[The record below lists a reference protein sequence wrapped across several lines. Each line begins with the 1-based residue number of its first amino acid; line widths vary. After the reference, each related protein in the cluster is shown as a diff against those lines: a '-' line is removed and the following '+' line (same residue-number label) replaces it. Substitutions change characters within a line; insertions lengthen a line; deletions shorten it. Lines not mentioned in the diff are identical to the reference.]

1 MKLML
6 LRNKT
11 LQPILRFATLIV
23 VMLTW
28 MVPAK
33 AQIADGMYYIK
44 VTTKVG
50 TSTGEVYLWRAIT
63 EKTSGQPYL
72 SGWTATSYTDPDT
85 YNPAYSFGP
94 AHCTWIIKQVTVN
107 SNIYYT
113 LINLGTNQYVVWDTY
128 TNAEAKAV
136 HLETRTSEPTASN
149 EHCFFKYDTVSSNY
163 YFHPDECTK
172 KDRGLNYKGDFNNGD
187 DHLRERSNN
196 PGRGLIQFYDGTK
209 NKVSPADSLTAPT
222 ISDVDPETST
232 ITVID
237 NNSLPAGYNIR
248 YTISTNGSAPADPTA
263 ISEIM
268 TGGSL
273 FVGTNC
279 IIKAVVER
287 YGIVLTKVATSG
299 SLQPA
304 IPQTPTFSVTC
315 DNKLELSCAN
325 LTNAHIFYT
334 VSTDGTTP
342 ADPNNNST
350 QYTGAITLNVGDKV
364 KAIAYN
370 TSENLSSEIGN
381 YTHQKTHTDAPTIE
395 TTSATEVTI
404 TGPSGSTIYYTTNG
418 IDPVIGQ
425 SGVNSHSSPVTVDFG
440 GNMTEFRAIAKTTS
454 LEVSCVVRY
463 VTMGRPDVT
472 IEEDAC
478 TETSPRGN
486 IIVIPLP
493 SEGST
498 IWYAV
503 TAGNNSAAPDI
514 HALPNPYSQYTGHV
528 VLDDLDGTNTY
539 YTVHAYAKSSDELF
553 VSSITSVSHEMKT
566 GGKPELTPPV
576 GSSPTI
582 AISGGAFGDVAICS
596 ATGVDTQQ
604 IPIASDGTAEYTI
617 TPEASGTLIV
627 IFKHGNWLTSCEATY
642 TLPGAPETPTWSQD
656 CANLLSLHCN
666 TPMADIHYTT
676 DNTEPTLES
685 LTYSAGCL
693 DDQVFGTIIRAKAF
707 VGFRASEELIYTYTA
722 THSVAPQ
729 FFVEGTLVTISVPNH
744 PGATIYYELST
755 DGSEPP
761 QATTSSTPYH
771 GAYTLTGITIFSAI
785 AVHDDLEPSCP
796 VRVVTREGYSINS
809 TSDLSKLSTYPDKY
823 FFVFNDIDAT
833 SYTTT
838 VEKFTGVIEGNNHT
852 ISGLTK
858 PLFDT
863 VTGAVIH
870 DLTLADIDVD
880 VTDANADAGAFA
892 RVAKGRTRI
901 YNCGIIGNS
910 SVGGTRYVGGLV
922 GLLAD
927 TARVINCFSYADI
940 KGGTHRAGIVG
951 YNNYASTSGDLK
963 TMVMNCMFYGNIEV
977 GGGTI
982 YPVYGGENIHNRPEN
997 NTDNTGLNNYCYFY
1011 YHGAYVNHI
1020 DDDNYHG
1027 ALGAEERFLNR
1038 FEFFRQ
1044 TLNSTR
1050 NMAAFYIS
1058 GDANETELV
1067 AKWVLDKS
1075 IAPYPIL
1082 KAPDYYPSIVN
1093 FDAEHAIPI
1102 DPDNVHYNE
1111 GRKLGTLRV
1120 NIRMGNGAQFNH
1132 PGTGANEAQ
1141 IFTSQLNLNVIDKD
1155 PNNFNFNYKK
1165 VQLPYYNQVG
1175 SKNYTGNR
1183 VVTGWKIVEING
1195 STTGTGTFVNTGT
1208 DAPAFNFVDRAC
1220 SNKDLYSVS
1229 GRVFS
1234 QGAYWEV
1241 PDNVTSITI
1250 EPYWAKAVYLSDA
1263 YYDVTYN
1270 GNTKYNVTVADTCP
1284 TIFAG
1289 QKVYNTV
1296 TGTGSAMDNLKPNSA
1311 HTVYDYA
1318 VVLVGNFHYS
1328 ANPAIVNTNTPVT
1341 FMSADTD
1348 GDCEPDNTLF
1358 YYHSARQRVSPIRFD
1373 FLNIPGVGMVKR
1385 TWNSSFN
1392 PQPGIFKPLS
1402 WFEVTNTVLLR
1413 CGQFEYCDGTG
1424 LNQDKQYNAPLILQ
1438 GGIYEQFVSS
1448 KNNHAPDLTPY
1459 LLIGGNAWFKNFA
1472 NGCHTGGDTK
1482 THNMPINV
1490 TGGDY
1495 VNFYLSGIYRPNC
1508 PANQENAECYI
1519 DGGRFEEV
1527 AGAGMQLIDGDVT
1540 WLINAADMEKFFGA
1554 GINPAKSIQGHVTT
1568 TISNSRVTEFY
1579 GGPKFG
1585 AMQNNKVVT
1594 TTATNC
1600 HFGLF
1605 FGAGHGGTAFNKKDC
1620 EDKTL
1625 DNTHNTAPW
1634 NDYVDK
1640 HYKRKYDSGNS
1651 GISTKYDYE
1660 YILHS
1665 DGSQT
1670 VARFY
1675 VNYASLSLAST
1686 KDVVTNLIDCTIGT
1700 FYGGG
1705 RLGAVEGNVSS
1716 TLTDCTVEGNVFGSG
1731 FSAEAP
1737 SLMVMDVGYFGV
1749 APQYNRRAGVFNDAE
1764 VTFPS
1769 EKQYLWKHANTV
1781 TTGHEFEDDGDEH
1794 YILTTVNLDNLGAV
1808 LGNTTLTINGNRTEV
1823 WGDVYGGGALSST
1836 NTGKT
1841 IQVNINDG
1849 VFGEAGAATGG
1860 NIYGG
1865 GMGNAQN
1872 AVTEGAV
1879 ELNIGNSSQSANSV
1893 VINGS
1898 VYGCNNANGSPKDN
1912 VTVNVYTTKHN
1923 STNIVTGTGFAISQ
1937 VFGGGNQ
1944 AHYTPT
1950 SADKKT
1956 TVHIHNCDNTIQYVY
1971 GGGNAANVGTD
1982 TLGGIKSATHVI
1994 IDGGR
1999 IEWVFGGGNGAGV
2012 GNPGANIYNDVNV
2025 EYHAG
2030 DITYLFGGSNE
2041 KGLIGGSKNVSIL
2054 NDLSCAIDNHIAEL
2068 YGGNNKAE
2076 ITGNAGT
2083 TLTMPCTSNPCSI
2096 GAVFGGSREADI
2108 SGDVV
2113 LNIEGGEYDYVFG
2126 GNNISGVIDGN
2137 VTLNL
2142 YGGTIGQAFGGN
2154 KGGGSITGNITV
2166 NVEDH
2171 GLDCPLEVHHVF
2183 GAGDQA
2189 VYTAPTGVGAR
2200 DYNPMVY
2207 VNHLRTGKTITG
2219 NVYGGGNGDPDD
2231 DTQVPGSVTGNP
2243 MVIIGDTTTGHES
2256 YRAAI
2261 SGNVYGG
2268 GNAAKVVGPTKVVLQ
2283 KANSTVG
2290 GDIYG
2295 GGNLAHVTGSSNV
2308 NVLGGTVS
2316 QDVYG
2321 GGALANVGT
2330 SNSDST
2336 IVTISGGTIRDVYGG
2351 GLGQTSPTSI
2361 AALVNGKVKVK
2372 ALGGTISN
2380 MFGCNN
2386 VNGAPQSTVQVI
2398 VNDTTTAHNL
2408 TIGNVYGGGNLA
2420 AYTGT
2425 PDVDINNGRVTG
2437 CVFGGGNQAGVSGGD
2452 VTMIGG
2458 TVNGGLY
2465 GGCNTSGTITNDVT
2479 VHVTGGTIGT
2489 ANVVNGAVY
2498 GGGLGE
2504 DTKVKGNVT
2513 VTIDGGTLNNDVY
2526 GGSAKG
2532 LVNCN
2537 DAGTGATE
2545 GSKTDVTLNAGT
2557 INGSLYGG
2565 GHGINNA
2572 NAHVWGPVQVTVNSG
2587 TVTGSV
2593 YGCNNAS
2600 GAPQST
2606 VKVDI
2611 YDTDHPGSGYAL
2623 GHVFGG
2629 GNQADYTAG
2638 VPTVKVHGCSNSIN
2652 YVYGGGNAAAVNG
2665 TDVTIYGG
2673 NSIAHVFGGCY
2684 GANVTTSG
2692 TDVKIYGGTIDT
2704 IYGGNN
2710 ESGSI
2715 TGDIRVTVNKQP
2727 EHANDSCAMHIKE
2740 VYGGGNKA
2748 ASNAGQITIA
2758 YTGYNSAER
2767 INYVYGGANRA
2778 NVTGPINLT
2787 IREGRIDNVF
2797 GGNNNSGEISGNVT
2811 VTIEKDKTTP
2821 ARVWE
2826 IGNVFG
2832 GGNLAEYSGTPSVN
2846 VKNGVVTNVFGG
2858 GNGDPL
2864 SSTHDPGKVGASNVT
2879 IGDVTPGYKAVI
2891 TGNVYGGG
2899 NAANVTGA
2907 TSISLTPNSTV
2918 NTGVYGGCNTQGNVG
2933 GDITVTVNCDSIGSR
2948 AKLNTLVT
2956 SDVFGG
2962 GYGQETSTSGDVVVN
2977 INGGIIYG
2985 DVYGGSALGEVNGGS
3000 SNTTIVNVTGGTL
3013 NTIETT
3019 TPGGFSIY
3027 NGGNVF
3033 GGGLGRKD
3041 DPDTADDETVEAKV
3055 NGTVTVNIG
3064 SCTPNGA
3071 DPEQGDHTGN
3081 AYSGSATIQGNVYG
3095 CNNTNG
3101 SPQQNVT
3108 VNIYQTA
3115 HTQGVDEVDDAGYAI
3130 HNVFGGGNEADFRVD
3145 DKTTT
3150 VNVFGCDNTI
3160 ERTFGGGNAAA
3171 TNSVIT
3177 DIKGGRIHDVFGG
3190 GNGEVSAA
3198 DIYGSITLGIH
3209 GGTIGQ
3215 SYSISNQ
3222 NGIVTG
3228 GASVVIDN
3236 AGCGGVQVE
3245 DHFMGGN
3252 LATVYGNLYN
3262 EITCDEGMNVRNL
3275 YGGCKQADVVK
3286 YPSAE
3291 EVAAHHDDGTF
3302 PNYVIEL
3309 YDANHTTYANE
3320 YAGTGGNVRL
3330 TVNGGTYEN
3339 VYGGSQG
3346 TPERGANIE
3355 GNVELNIYGGTI
3367 RNAIYGGSH
3376 IKGSIGGTIIVNVED
3391 RYPSDACALDVS
3403 IADVYGGGNQANYPG
3418 EGITHDG
3425 EYNYPQVNIK
3435 NATVKNVFGGALE
3448 AEVTGNPQI
3457 KIKKG
3462 SKIRGNVYGGGN
3474 MGEVIGDPKVIINGK
3489 LE

>member
-1879 ELNIGNSSQSANSV
+1879 ELNIGNDSQSANSV

-1912 VTVNVYTTKHN
+1912 VTVNIYKTKHN
-1923 STNIVTGTGFAISQ
+1923 SSNIVTGSGYAISQ

-1950 SADKKT
+1950 EANKKT

-1971 GGGNAANVGTD
+1971 GGGNAADVGTSD
-1982 TLGGIKSATHVI
+1982 GTKSATDVI

-1999 IEWVFGGGNGAGV
+1999 MEWVFGGGNGAGDE
-2012 GNPGANIYNDVNV
+2012 NPGANIYDNVNV
-2025 EYHAG
+2025 TYHAG
-2030 DITYLFGGSNE
+2030 DISYLFGGSNE
-2041 KGLIGGSKNVSIL
+2041 KGLIGGSKNVTIL
-2054 NDLSCAIDNHIAEL
+2054 NDLSCSIDNHIAEL
-2068 YGGNNKAE
+2068 YGGNNKAP
-2076 ITGNAGT
+2076 ITGGAGT
-2083 TLTMPCTSNPCSI
+2083 TLTMPCTSNPCAI
-2096 GAVFGGSREADI
+2096 DYVFGGSREANI

-2171 GLDCPLEVHHVF
+2171 GLDCPLEVNHVF
-2183 GAGDQA
+2183 GGGDQA

-2219 NVYGGGNGDPDD
+2219 NVYGGGNGHPDSIS
-2231 DTQVPGSVTGNP
+2231 QVPGSVTGNP
-2243 MVIIGDTTTGHES
+2243 KVIIGDLIEGH
-2256 YRAAI
+2256 RAAI

-2268 GNAAKVVGPTKVVLQ
+2268 GNAAKVDGTTMVLMQ
-2283 KANSTVG
+2283 KANSTVSH
-2290 GDIYG
+2290 DIYG

-2308 NVLGGTVS
+2308 NVLGGMVS

-2336 IVTISGGTIRDVYGG
+2336 FVTISGGTIRDVYGG
-2351 GLGQTSPTSI
+2351 GLGQTTPTSI
-2361 AALVNGKVKVK
+2361 EAKVYGKVKVK
-2372 ALGGTISN
+2372 AMGGNITN

-2386 VNGAPQSTVQVI
+2386 LNGAPQSTVHVI

-2420 AYTGT
+2420 AYSGT
-2425 PDVDINNGRVTG
+2425 PDVDINIGTVTG
-2437 CVFGGGNQAGVSGGD
+2437 RVFGGGNRAGVSGGD

-2479 VHVTGGTIGT
+2479 VLVTGGTIGT
-2489 ANVVNGAVY
+2489 ANAVNGAVY

-2504 DTKVKGNVT
+2504 GTKVKGNVT

-2537 DAGTGATE
+2537 DEGTAATE

-2565 GHGINNA
+2565 GHGINGA
-2572 NAHVWGPVQVTVNSG
+2572 YAHVWGPVQVTVNRG

-2606 VKVDI
+2606 VQVDI
-2611 YDTDHPGSGYAL
+2611 HHSDTL
-2623 GHVFGG
+2623 GNVFGG
-2629 GNQADYTAG
+2629 GNQAAYTG
-2638 VPTVKVHGCSNSIN
+2638 TPNVTVHNCDNKIG
-2652 YVYGGGNAAAVNG
+2652 YVYGGGNAACVAGTNVN
-2665 TDVTIYGG
+2665 VYGG
-2673 NSIAHVFGGCY
+2673 NRIGYVFAGGNGEGVASDFTMVSGKAIAH
-2684 GANVTTSG
+2684 
-2692 TDVKIYGGTIDT
+2692 IYGGTINHVFA
-2704 IYGGNN
+2704 GNN
-2710 ESGSI
+2710 SSGVI
-2715 TGDIRVTVNKQP
+2715 AGADTVYVNKVT
-2727 EHANDSCAMHIKE
+2727 EAAHSSCPMYIGE
-2740 VYGGGNKA
+2740 VYGGGNFA
-2748 ASNAGQITIA
+2748 AGNAGTIDIGC
-2758 YTGYNSAER
+2758 TGTLKSNHFVYPEAIGDTLEG
-2767 INYVYGGANRA
+2767 IGTVYGGANQA
-2778 NVTGPINLT
+2778 GITGNILVEIHNG
-2787 IREGRIDNVF
+2787 IIKEVF
-2797 GGNNNSGEISGNVT
+2797 GGNNTSGAISGSIT
-2811 VTIEKDKTTP
+2811 VNIDSTGTCSPNWYVGDVYGGGNHAPYTGTP
-2821 ARVWE
+2821 DVNIINGTVSGA
-2826 IGNVFG
+2826 VFG
-2832 GGNLAEYSGTPSVN
+2832 GGNMA
-2846 VKNGVVTNVFGG
+2846 GVGG
-2858 GNGDPL
+2858 G
-2864 SSTHDPGKVGASNVT
+2864 
-2879 IGDVTPGYKAVI
+2879 DVAMS
-2891 TGNVYGGG
+2891 GG
-2899 NAANVTGA
+2899 
-2907 TSISLTPNSTV
+2907 TV
-2918 NTGVYGGCNTQGNVG
+2918 LGGIYGGCNTSGTVG
-2933 GDITVTVNCDSIGSR
+2933 GNIIVNVIGGTVGSSE
-2948 AKLNTLVT
+2948 KLNTAPSYPT
-2956 SDVFGG
+2956 TDVFGG
-2962 GYGQETSTSGDVVVN
+2962 GFGSSTATTGKVKVN
-2977 INGGIIYG
+2977 INGAGVNIYG
-2985 DVYGGSALGEVNGGS
+2985 DVYGGSALGSVNTGAS
-3000 SNTTIVNVTGGTL
+3000 DTTVINVLNGTL
-3013 NTIETT
+3013 HSKVVTVD
-3019 TPGGFSIY
+3019 GFPVY
-3027 NGGNVF
+3027 YGGNVY
-3033 GGGLGRKD
+3033 GGGLGD
-3041 DPDTADDETVEAKV
+3041 NANAAAV
-3055 NGTVTVNIG
+3055 NGVVTVNIG
-3064 SCTPNGA
+3064 SGTVLTSGPYAGYTN
-3071 DPEQGDHTGN
+3071 PGDNTGD
-3081 AYSGSATIQGNVYG
+3081 ATIEGNVYG

-3108 VNIYQTA
+3108 VNIFKTA
-3115 HTQGVDEVDDAGYAI
+3115 HTHGVNEVGDSGYALN
-3130 HNVFGGGNEADFRVD
+3130 NVFGGGNRANFQVTE
-3145 DKTTT
+3145 KTAT
-3150 VNVFGCDNTI
+3150 VNIYGCDNTI
-3160 ERTFGGGNAAA
+3160 RRTFGGGNAAA
-3171 TNSVIT
+3171 TDSVFTMIQ
-3177 DIKGGRIHDVFGG
+3177 GGRILEAYGG
-3190 GNGEVSAA
+3190 GNGEVTAA
-3198 DIYGSITLGIH
+3198 NVNGNVHLNVH
-3209 GGTIGQ
+3209 GGNIGQ
-3215 SYSISNQ
+3215 TFAGSNQ
-3222 NGIVTG
+3222 NGTISGSSSVTVDG
-3228 GASVVIDN
+3228 LGPCDPPIID
-3236 AGCGGVQVE
+3236 E
-3245 DHFMGGN
+3245 LFMGGN
-3252 LATVYGNLYN
+3252 YATYVGDINATVS
-3262 EITCDEGMNVRNL
+3262 CAEGMQVRSL
-3275 YGGCKQADVVK
+3275 YGGCKQADVQGSIHLTV
-3286 YPSAE
+3286 E
-3291 EVAAHHDDGTF
+3291 GGTF
-3302 PNYVIEL
+3302 HYI
-3309 YDANHTTYANE
+3309 
-3320 YAGTGGNVRL
+3320 
-3330 TVNGGTYEN
+3330 
-3339 VYGGSQG
+3339 YGGSQG
-3346 TPERGANIE
+3346 TDDTPANVTGDVILDIH
-3355 GNVELNIYGGTI
+3355 GCTLDNTTFGDTDTP
-3367 RNAIYGGSH
+3367 AIFGGSH
-3376 IKGSIGGTIIVNVED
+3376 INGNIAGKIVVTVDDQATGCE
-3391 RYPSDACALDVS
+3391 LDVS
-3403 IADVYGGGNQANYPG
+3403 KADVYGGGNQADYKAPFVRGNSGPRQDYPEVNIKKATVLNVFG
-3418 EGITHDG
+3418 GGLKAKVEG
-3425 EYNYPQVNIK
+3425 NPQVNIRK
-3435 NATVKNVFGGALE
+3435 GAKVLD
-3448 AEVTGNPQI
+3448 
-3457 KIKKG
+3457 
-3462 SKIRGNVYGGGN
+3462 NVYGGGN
-3474 MGEVIGDPKVIINGK
+3474 MGEVDGNPKVMINGK

>member
-1 MKLML
+1 MN
-6 LRNKT
+6 NKT
-11 LQPILRFATLIV
+11 LRHNNPLKALLRFATLIV

-44 VTTKVG
+44 VTTKVNG
-50 TSTGEVYLWRAIT
+50 NSNGQVYLWRAIT
-63 EKTSGQPYL
+63 EKQDGQPYL
-72 SGWTATSYTDPDT
+72 SGWNETSYTDPDT
-85 YNPAYSFGP
+85 YSPQYSFGP

-107 SNIYYT
+107 ENTYYT
-113 LINLGTNQYVVWDTY
+113 LLNLGTNQYVVWETY
-128 TNAEAKAV
+128 ESGTAKAV

-209 NKVSPADSLTAPT
+209 NKVLLADPLTAPT

-232 ITVID
+232 ITVTD

-263 ISEIM
+263 TSEIM

-287 YGIVLTKVATSG
+287 YDIVLTNVATSG

-350 QYTGAITLNVGDKV
+350 PYTGAITLNVGDKV

-418 IDPVIGQ
+418 VDPVIGA
-425 SGVNSHSSPVTVDFG
+425 SGVISHPSPVTVDYG
-440 GNMTEFRAIAKTTS
+440 GEMTEFRAIAKTTT
-454 LEVSCVVRY
+454 LDVSCVVKL
-463 VTMGRPDVT
+463 VTMGKPSVT

-596 ATGVDTQQ
+596 ATGVDPQQ

-617 TPEASGTLIV
+617 TPEASGTLTV

-785 AVHDDLEPSCP
+785 AVHDGLEPSCP

-870 DLTLADIDVD
+870 DLTLADTDVD

-1141 IFTSQLNLNVIDKD
+1141 IITSQLNLNVIDKD

-1220 SNKDLYSVS
+1220 SNKDLYSIS
-1229 GRVFS
+1229 GRVFN

-1296 TGTGSAMDNLKPNSA
+1296 TGTGSAMANLSPNSA

-1318 VVLVGNFHYS
+1318 VVLVGNFHYC

-1402 WFEVTNTVLLR
+1402 WFEVTNTVFLR

-1472 NGCHTGGDTK
+1472 NGCHTGADTK

-1585 AMQNNKVVT
+1585 AMQDNKVVT

-1625 DNTHNTAPW
+1625 ENTYNTAPW

-1879 ELNIGNSSQSANSV
+1879 ELNIGNDSQSANSV

-1912 VTVNVYTTKHN
+1912 VTVNIYKTKHN
-1923 STNIVTGTGFAISQ
+1923 SSNIVTGSGYAISQ

-1950 SADKKT
+1950 EANKKT

-1971 GGGNAANVGTD
+1971 GGGNAANVGTSD
-1982 TLGGIKSATHVI
+1982 GTKSATDVI

-1999 IEWVFGGGNGAGV
+1999 MEWVFGGGNGAGDE
-2012 GNPGANIYNDVNV
+2012 NPGANIYDNVNV
-2025 EYHAG
+2025 TYHAG
-2030 DITYLFGGSNE
+2030 DISYLFGGSNE

-2054 NDLSCAIDNHIAEL
+2054 NDLSCSIDNHIAEL
-2068 YGGNNKAE
+2068 YGGNNKAP
-2076 ITGNAGT
+2076 ITGGAGT
-2083 TLTMPCTSNPCSI
+2083 TLTMPCTSNPCAI
-2096 GAVFGGSREADI
+2096 DYVFGGSREANI

-2126 GNNISGVIDGN
+2126 GNNISGEIYGN

-2142 YGGTIGQAFGGN
+2142 YGGTIRQAAFGGN

-2166 NVEDH
+2166 NVEDKN
-2171 GLDCPLEVHHVF
+2171 LECPLEVNNVF

-2189 VYTAPTGVGAR
+2189 VYSAPTGTGAR

-2207 VNHLRTGKTITG
+2207 VNHLRDDKTITG

-2231 DTQVPGSVTGNP
+2231 VSQVPGSVTGNP
-2243 MVIIGDTTTGHES
+2243 KVIIGDLTPGNET

-2268 GNAAKVVGPTKVVLQ
+2268 GNAAKVDGTTMVLMQ
-2283 KANSTVG
+2283 KANSTVSH
-2290 GDIYG
+2290 DIYG
-2295 GGNLAHVTGSSNV
+2295 GGNLAHVTGSSNI
-2308 NVLGGTVS
+2308 NVIGGTVL

-2330 SNSDST
+2330 NASDST
-2336 IVTISGGTIRDVYGG
+2336 IVTISGGTMRDVYGG
-2351 GLGQTSPTSI
+2351 GLGQTTPTSI
-2361 AALVNGKVKVK
+2361 EAKVYGKVKVK
-2372 ALGGTISN
+2372 ALGGNITN

-2386 VNGAPQSTVQVI
+2386 LNGAPQSTVQVI
-2398 VNDTTTAHNL
+2398 VNDTTAAHSMSVA
-2408 TIGNVYGGGNLA
+2408 NVYGGGNLA

-2425 PDVDINNGRVTG
+2425 PDVDIVNGTVSN
-2437 CVFGGGNQAGVSGGD
+2437 CVYGGGNQAGVGGGD
-2452 VTMIGG
+2452 VVMTGG
-2458 TVNGGLY
+2458 TVRGGLY
-2465 GGCNTSGTITNDVT
+2465 GGCNTSGNVGGNVT
-2479 VHVTGGTIGT
+2479 VNVTGGTIGAT
-2489 ANVVNGAVY
+2489 GTGNEANVHGGGFGNGTSTSGDVNVTINGASA
-2498 GGGLGE
+2498 
-2504 DTKVKGNVT
+2504 
-2513 VTIDGGTLNNDVY
+2513 TIWGDVY

-2532 LVNCN
+2532 HVN
-2537 DAGTGATE
+2537 DAA
-2545 GSKTDVTLNAGT
+2545 SDKTNVTLTAGT
-2557 INGSLYGG
+2557 IHGDLYGG
-2565 GHGINNA
+2565 GLGDNTYAALVNGA
-2572 NAHVWGPVQVTVNSG
+2572 VQVTVNGGS
-2587 TVTGSV
+2587 VTGSV
-2593 YGCNNAS
+2593 YGCNNAN

-2611 YDTDHPGSGYAL
+2611 YGTDTPASGYAL
-2623 GHVFGG
+2623 GNVFGG
-2629 GNQADYTAG
+2629 GNQADYIAG

-2715 TGDIRVTVNKQP
+2715 TGDIKVTVNKQP
-2727 EHANDSCAMHIKE
+2727 EHTEDSCAMHIKE

-2758 YTGYNSAER
+2758 YTGYDPSER

-2797 GGNNNSGEISGNVT
+2797 GGNNNSGSVSNDIT
-2811 VTIEKDKTTP
+2811 VNIEKDKDTP

-2858 GNGDPL
+2858 GNGDPDDA
-2864 SSTHDPGKVGASNVT
+2864 THEKGKVGATNVT
-2879 IGDVTPGYKAVI
+2879 VGDDTPGYKAVV

-2962 GYGQETSTSGDVVVN
+2962 GYGQETSTSGDVRVN
-2977 INGGIIYG
+2977 INGGTIYG
-2985 DVYGGSALGEVNGGS
+2985 DVYGGSALGEVNTEGGT
-3000 SNTTIVNVTGGTL
+3000 NTTTVNINGGTL
-3013 NTIETT
+3013 ETKTTTGT
-3019 TPGGFSIY
+3019 TPGGQSYFIY
-3027 NGGNVF
+3027 HGGNVY
-3033 GGGLGRKD
+3033 GGGLGRK
-3041 DPDTADDETVEAKV
+3041 ADAIPAKV
-3055 NGTVTVNIG
+3055 NGKVFVNIG
-3064 SCTPNGA
+3064 SFTPNA
-3071 DPEQGDHTGN
+3071 VPTTEGDKTGN
-3081 AYSGSATIQGNVYG
+3081 SYSGSATIKGNIYG
-3095 CNNTNG
+3095 CNNTYG
-3101 SPQQNVT
+3101 SPQDNVV
-3108 VNIYQTA
+3108 VNVYQTA
-3115 HTQGVDEVDDAGYAI
+3115 HTPGVDGVDDDGYALA
-3130 HNVFGGGNEADFRVD
+3130 NVFGGGNEADFTAT

-3150 VNVFGCDNTI
+3150 VNIYSCDNTI
-3160 ERTFGGGNAAA
+3160 QRTFGGSNAAA
-3171 TNSVIT
+3171 SNSVIT
-3177 DIKGGRIHDVFGG
+3177 DIKGGRIHEAYGG
-3190 GNGEVSAA
+3190 GNGEVQAA
-3198 DIYGSITLGIH
+3198 NVNGSVTLAIH

-3215 SYSISNQ
+3215 SFSGSNQ
-3222 NGIVTG
+3222 NGVITETSTVT
-3228 GASVVIDN
+3228 IDD
-3236 AGCGGVQVE
+3236 AGCGGVEVE
-3245 DHFMGGN
+3245 EHFCGGN
-3252 LATVYGNLYN
+3252 YATW
-3262 EITCDEGMNVRNL
+3262 EGDINATIECTAGMHVKRL
-3275 YGGCKQADVVK
+3275 YGGCKQANVV
-3286 YPSAE
+3286 
-3291 EVAAHHDDGTF
+3291 
-3302 PNYVIEL
+3302 
-3309 YDANHTTYANE
+3309 
-3320 YAGTGGNVRL
+3320 AGGGQPGNVHL
-3330 TVNGGTYEN
+3330 TVKGGTYEYI
-3339 VYGGSQG
+3339 YGGSQG
-3346 TPERGANIE
+3346 YIDPVNPANNISADIQ
-3355 GNVELNIYGGTI
+3355 GNVQLDVYGGTVTK
-3367 RNAIYGGSH
+3367 AIFGGSH
-3376 IKGSIGGTIIVNVED
+3376 ILGKIQGTVIVNVED
-3391 RYPSDACALDVS
+3391 RFNEDSCPLDVS
-3403 IADVYGGGNQANYPG
+3403 EADVYGGGNQADYPG
-3418 EGITHDG
+3418 EGIDHG
-3425 EYNYPQVNIK
+3425 EEYNYPQVNIK
-3435 NATVKNVFGGALE
+3435 NATVKNVFGGGLE
-3448 AEVTGNPQI
+3448 AEVKGNPQI
-3457 KIKKG
+3457 LIKKG
-3462 SKIRGNVYGGGN
+3462 SKISGNVYGGGN